1 MMLSASSSSLAR
13 SSLEVMLD
21 SLRQKDEED
30 EKRRKDS
37 PPALPPRPASK
48 ARLPPARRSL
58 PNNFNDFKVSSDHS
72 AGECL
77 PSGLD
82 AKEDSKMKEKE
93 LGLEQK
99 RSSSS
104 FGSKKV
110 KMDLDSPYMATSE
123 ENITLLTSTASSE
136 KIGELEND
144 TISYFIKKKLRVW
157 CKQPRWQ
164 WELGTIRSSS
174 GEKASVLLSNGKV
187 MKVARS
193 ELLPANPDIL
203 EGVDD
208 LIKLSYLNEPSVI
221 HNLKFRYSKEM
232 IYSKA
237 GPILIAFN
245 PFKDLQ
251 IYGTGHISGYGQ
263 KFSDSHHVYALAD
276 AAYNDM
282 IRDELNQSIII
293 SGESGSGKT
302 ETAKIV
308 IQYLVAL
315 GGGSCGIENEI
326 LQTNCILE
334 AFGNAKTS
342 RNENSSRFGKLIEIH
357 FSSMGKICRAKVQT
371 FLLEKSR
378 VVQLG
383 SSERS
388 YHIFYQLCAGASS
401 GLKERLN
408 LRSVS
413 DYKYLN
419 QSDCMTICNVD
430 DAKKFHQLMKALDTV
445 RICEEDQEL
454 IFKMLAAILWLGNIS
469 FQVIDSENHIE
480 VVDDEAVTSAALLM
494 GCSSQELMTALS
506 THKTQS
512 GDGAIVKGSTLQQ
525 AIDTRDATAKFI
537 YSSLFE
543 WLVEQLNNS
552 LEVDK
557 KCTSK
562 SISILDIY
570 GFESLKK
577 NNFEQFCINYANER
591 LQQHFIRHLFK
602 LEQEDYKSDGIDW
615 TKIDFEDNQECLDLF
630 EKKPLGLLSLLDQE
644 SSLPKASDLTFANKL
659 QQHLDANPCFK
670 EQRGRAFSVRHYT
683 GEVLYDTNGFLEK
696 NRDTLPSDSL
706 QLLSSCNC
714 ELLQFFSK
722 MFSKSESQSNFLHTV
737 ALNSQKQGVG
747 TKFKGQLFK
756 LIHQL
761 ESTKPHFI
769 RCIRP
774 NNKQLPGIYDEDLVL
789 QQLRCCGVLE
799 AARISRVGYPT
810 RMTHQEFSRRYGFLL
825 SEANVSQDPLSIS
838 VSVLQQFHIPF
849 EMYQVGYTKLYLRAQ
864 QIGVLEDKR
873 KQVLQGILG
882 IQKCYR
888 GYQARSFFCEFT
900 NGVTT
905 LQSFVRG
912 EITRRKYGVTV
923 KSSITNYTKKLEEMH
938 AIILLQS
945 VIRGWLVRRGASGL
959 NKLKRYPENAK
970 PRRKSRVEMAEVK
983 QDMSKEQLQSAL
995 EELQMRVGNAEAIA
1009 EQKEEENSE
1018 LKERLKQSEER
1029 WAEYEAKMKSV
1040 EDAWQKQMAS
1050 LQMSLVAARK
1060 SLASENGTVQPAIH
1074 GVTFPCYYDS
1084 EDATSMGSRTTS
1096 VSTPMKFMSGLC
1108 APDGGRQCNG
1118 TLTTVSN
1125 LMKEFEQRRHNF
1137 DDEMKVLNE
1146 VKPGQQS
1153 ANVNNIQQ
1161 LLKLK
1166 HRFEGWKKQYKV
1178 RLQETKARLHK
1189 SDAGKSR
1196 RTWWEKVSS
1205 RA

>member
-342 RNENSSRFGKLIEIH
+342 RNENSSRFMCSFFIPISIEIDLFFGCVCLNPTH
-357 FSSMGKICRAKVQT
+357 TRTV
-371 FLLEKSR
+371 LLEK
-378 VVQLG
+378 
-383 SSERS
+383 
-388 YHIFYQLCAGASS
+388 
-401 GLKERLN
+401 
-408 LRSVS
+408 
-413 DYKYLN
+413 
-419 QSDCMTICNVD
+419 
-430 DAKKFHQLMKALDTV
+430 KALDTV

>member
-1 MMLSASSSSLAR
+1 MMLSASPSSLAKSR
-13 SSLEVMLD
+13 LEVMLD

-58 PNNFNDFKVSSDHS
+58 PNNFKVSSDHS
-72 AGECL
+72 AEECL
-77 PSGLD
+77 PNGFD
-82 AKEDSKMKEKE
+82 AKEESKKNEKE
-93 LGLEQK
+93 LVLGHK
-99 RSSSS
+99 RSSSFS
-104 FGSKKV
+104 RKKV
-110 KMDLDSPYMATSE
+110 KMNVDSPYMAASE
-123 ENITLLTSTASSE
+123 ENITLLINTASSGT
-136 KIGELEND
+136 IGELEDD

-157 CKQPRWQ
+157 CTQPRGQ
-164 WELGTIRSSS
+164 WELGTILSSS
-174 GEKASVLLSNGKV
+174 GEEASVLLSNGKV

-208 LIKLSYLNEPSVI
+208 LIKLSYLNEPSVL

-237 GPILIAFN
+237 GAILIALN

-251 IYGTGHISGYGQ
+251 IYENDYVSGYRQ
-263 KFSDSHHVYALAD
+263 KFSDSHHVYTLTD

-308 IQYLVAL
+308 IQYLAAL

-342 RNENSSRFGKLIEIH
+342 RNENSSRFGKLIEIY
-357 FSSMGKICRAKVQT
+357 FSSMGKICRA
-371 FLLEKSR
+371 KSR

-430 DAKKFHQLMKALDTV
+430 DAKKFQHLMKALDTV

-454 IFKMLAAILWLGNIS
+454 IFKILAAILWLGNIS

-494 GCSSQELMTALS
+494 GCNSRELMAALS

-512 GDGAIVKGSTLQQ
+512 GDATVVKRLTLQQ
-525 AIDTRDATAKFI
+525 AIDARDATAKFI

-557 KCTSK
+557 KCTGK

-577 NNFEQFCINYANER
+577 NNFEQFCKNYANER

-602 LEQEDYKSDGIDW
+602 LEQEDYESDGIDW

-659 QQHLDANPCFK
+659 KQHLDANPCFK
-670 EQRGRAFSVRHYT
+670 GERGRAFSVRHYT
-683 GEVLYDTNGFLEK
+683 VEVLYDTNGFLEK

-714 ELLQFFSK
+714 GLLQFFSK
-722 MFSKSESQSNFLHTV
+722 RSSESQSQSNFLRTV
-737 ALNSQKQGVG
+737 ALDSQKQGVG
-747 TKFKGQLFK
+747 TNFKGQLFK

-761 ESTKPHFI
+761 ESTKPHFVH
-769 RCIRP
+769 CIRP

-825 SEANVSQDPLSIS
+825 SEDYVSQDPLSIS
-838 VSVLQQFHIPF
+838 VSVLQQFHIPL

-864 QIGVLEDKR
+864 QIGALEDKR
-873 KQVLQGILG
+873 KQVFQGILG
-882 IQKCYR
+882 IQKCYG
-888 GYQARSFFCEFT
+888 GYQDRTFFCEFT

-923 KSSITNYTKKLEEMH
+923 KSSVTNYSKKLEEMH

-945 VIRGWLVRRGASGL
+945 VIRGWLVRRGGM
-959 NKLKRYPENAK
+959 NKLQRYAKIEK
-970 PRRKSRVEMAEVK
+970 PRRKSRVEMPEVK

-995 EELQMRVGNAEAIA
+995 EELQIQLGNAEAIA
-1009 EQKEEENSE
+1009 EQKEEENTE
-1018 LKERLKQSEER
+1018 LKEQLKQSKER

-1040 EDAWQKQMAS
+1040 EEAWQKQMAS

-1060 SLASENGTVQPAIH
+1060 SLASENGTVQPEKH
-1074 GVTFPCYYDS
+1074 NVTLPRYYVS
-1084 EDATSMGSRTTS
+1084 EDATSIGSHTTG
-1096 VSTPMKFMSGLC
+1096 VSTHMKIMSGLC
-1108 APDGGRQCNG
+1108 ASDGGRQGNG

-1125 LMKEFEQRRHNF
+1125 LMKEFEHRRHNF
-1137 DDEMKVLNE
+1137 DDEIKVLNE
-1146 VKPGQQS
+1146 VKPGKS
-1153 ANVNNIQQ
+1153 ANSNDIREF
-1161 LLKLK
+1161 LKLK

-1189 SDAGKSR
+1189 SETGKSR